1 MLVDVDRT
9 LSAETLRRMAR
20 EHVQL
25 DLTDREVEALL
36 PLLRSLLAEIGH
48 IEPADRAGAEPEF
61 LIVLEPWRA

>member
-1 MLVDVDRT
+1 MPDDVERL

-36 PLLRSLLAEIGH
+36 PVVRSLLAEIGQ
-48 IEPADRAGAEPEF
+48 IAPADRAGAEPEGV
-61 LIVLEPWRA
+61 IVLEPW